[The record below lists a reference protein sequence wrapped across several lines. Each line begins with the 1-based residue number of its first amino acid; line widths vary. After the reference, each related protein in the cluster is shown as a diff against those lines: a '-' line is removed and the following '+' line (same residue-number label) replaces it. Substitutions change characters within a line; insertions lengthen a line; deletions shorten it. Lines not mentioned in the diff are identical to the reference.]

1 MSQIVSDNPDKKPAA
16 APLRNRLALLFT
28 GPVVRLIA
36 RGKISPNAVTWSGF
50 IVTCGA
56 AALIILGYP
65 VIGGVVMLAAGYFDI
80 LDGALARL
88 TGKVTPFGAVLDS
101 TLDRVSEAVI
111 LVAILALYGG
121 LVWMDVLIFLTLV
134 GSYLVSYI
142 RARSET
148 MGMKGAVG
156 IFTRT
161 ERVLVLA
168 AGLLLSGVSYAMV
181 TSLAVIT
188 VLSFFTAGQ
197 RLWNASRGPVK

>member
-1 MSQIVSDNPDKKPAA
+1 MASDSPTAKTAA
-16 APLRNRLALLFT
+16 LPWRNRLARIFT

-36 RGKISPNAVTWSGF
+36 RGKISPNAVTCSGF
-50 IVTCGA
+50 IVTCIA
-56 AALIILGYP
+56 AALIAFGYP
-65 VIGGVVMLAAGYFDI
+65 VIGGVAMLAAGYFDI

-101 TLDRVSEAVI
+101 TLDRLSEAVI
-111 LVAILALYGG
+111 LIAVLVLYDSS
-121 LVWMDVLIFLTLV
+121 VWMEVLIFLTLV

-142 RARSET
+142 RARSEA

-168 AGLLLSGVSYAMV
+168 AGLILSGISYALV
-181 TSLAVIT
+181 TSLVIIA
-188 VLSFFTAGQ
+188 VLSFITAGQ
-197 RLWNASRGPVK
+197 RLWNASRGPAR

>member
-1 MSQIVSDNPDKKPAA
+1 MNQIVSNNPSKKPAA
-16 APLRNRLALLFT
+16 VPFRSRMALLFT
-28 GPVVRLIA
+28 APVVRLIA

-56 AALIILGYP
+56 AALIMLGYP
-65 VIGGVVMLAAGYFDI
+65 IIGGVVMLAAGYFDI

-111 LVAILALYGG
+111 LIAILVLFGG
-121 LVWMDVLIFLTLV
+121 SLWMDVLVFLTLV

-156 IFTRT
+156 IFTRA

-168 AGLLLSGVSYAMV
+168 AGLILSGVSYVLAIA
-181 TSLAVIT
+181 LAVIV

-197 RLWNASRGPVK
+197 RLWNASRGPAR

>member
-1 MSQIVSDNPDKKPAA
+1 MSQIVSDNPVKKPAA
-16 APLRNRLALLFT
+16 APLRSRLALLFT

-65 VIGGVVMLAAGYFDI
+65 VIGGVVMLSACYFDI

-121 LVWMDVLIFLTLV
+121 SVWMDVLIFLTLV